1 MHTPPPACPG
11 PLQDIFP
18 DSFTQLV
25 RVYNHKAVDKL
36 LSQHEAAASHRDR
49 CVTALAAARGKADAA
64 QGKGGA
70 AKAAARLERA
80 EAELA
85 KAEERVG
92 ELEGQVEVARQA
104 ALEQPLGTAFIAL
117 FRCGSLAAA
126 STWGGAAGRH
136 RVQGACTKG
145 SAGFGSLADGSEAS
159 PRQSRPTAPLCV
171 CPAATRRL
179 LRWRRL
185 SRPASCPPST
195 SMCAPARGQTTSTG
209 WRCGR
214 PGARHVDVPG
224 ALGGHMLGCP
234 TAVPAC
240 LVPAAD
246 PLPIPSDP
254 MARLTRLPALRACC
268 SACCGPCMSSPFW
281 CWSLSSPSEC

>member
-92 ELEGQVEVARQA
+92 ELEGA
-104 ALEQPLGTAFIAL
+104 G
-117 FRCGSLAAA
+117 G
-126 STWGGAAGRH
+126 GGAPGCPGAAPRH
-136 RVQGACTKG
+136 RLHCAVQVRVPG
-145 SAGFGSLADGSEAS
+145 SSQHLG
-159 PRQSRPTAPLCV
+159 
-171 CPAATRRL
+171 
-179 LRWRRL
+179 
-185 SRPASCPPST
+185 
-195 SMCAPARGQTTSTG
+195 
-209 WRCGR
+209 RCGR
-214 PGARHVDVPG
+214 QAQGA
-224 ALGGHMLGCP
+224 GCMHKGQ
-234 TAVPAC
+234 C
-240 LVPAAD
+240 
-246 PLPIPSDP
+246 
-254 MARLTRLPALRACC
+254 RLWVV
-268 SACCGPCMSSPFW
+268 G
-281 CWSLSSPSEC
+281 